1 MSKVKK
7 IDKKVLE
14 NGVEIDYSPID
25 KVKDTTITQTVE
37 TIQECMALQKK
48 GWIVINIYRVNDK
61 KVYVLIKE

>member
-48 GWIVINIYRVNDK
+48 HSLRIS
-61 KVYVLIKE
+61 LIKVD